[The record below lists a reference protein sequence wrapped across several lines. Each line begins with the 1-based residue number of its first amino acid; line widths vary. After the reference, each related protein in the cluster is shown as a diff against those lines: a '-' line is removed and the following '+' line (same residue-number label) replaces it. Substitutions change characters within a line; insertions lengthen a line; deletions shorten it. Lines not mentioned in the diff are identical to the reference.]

1 MEKNIYFKDIRFS
14 LSSFEELLVRI
25 IVYSFYAVLSVV
37 AFTLFFSDIEN
48 LFWLSTLL
56 IIFLFDRAM
65 RIKKGNVAISELLRR
80 KNANIAL
87 CFTPAAYRV
96 FHTAYRRSLIT
107 GFDPRLVLLD
117 TLLSRKDIRKMLSRL
132 DINAKEFSAK
142 LTEKMSES
150 GGGKPDKKT
159 CMEEFE
165 EMAIGAFWNAES
177 VYEQFIEP
185 RNLFAA
191 VAAGEDNSAVTRLFS
206 LFDLH
211 PEDLAEAI
219 VFSRYSRPFLNFR
232 HTPAFLGDLVF
243 RREPVRKRVV
253 NRAWTSRPTKLL
265 DAFSTDLT
273 DLARTKKSGFLVG
286 HEKEYNDILRIISR
300 PGKPNVLLVGDPGVG
315 MSSIIAHLAYEMTK
329 DNVPDVLF
337 DKRLIS
343 LDITRFVA
351 NATPEDLSGRIRE
364 IVDEVVIAGNVVLFI
379 ENMHDLFRTADAKSI
394 NAIDL
399 FLPVIVN
406 ERIPVIGTTYPREF
420 KVHIEPRTDFLEQFD
435 VVHIDEISER
445 EAVRFLIFRTIL
457 LEREFNVFVT
467 FGAIRKSV
475 ELAHKYFR
483 SRPLPGS
490 ASDLLKEAIVY
501 VNQEKEKIVSPEIVV
516 RIAEAQSKIP
526 IRQAEGEEAEKL
538 LNLESTIHKR
548 LVNQENAVSAVSR
561 ALREYRSGLSRKGG
575 PIASFLFV
583 GPTGV
588 GKTELSKILSLIQFG
603 SKEMM
608 QRFDMSEY
616 QDKQS
621 IFRFIGTPDGS
632 RTGSITDGVLAKPY
646 SLILLDEFEKAHPD
660 ILNLFLQVFDDGRL
674 TDSLGRTVNFEN
686 TIIIATSNAHSD
698 LIKRRIEEGVAMA
711 DINEEIKKKL
721 TDYFRPELLNRFSDI
736 VAFRNLTKEE
746 MGIIAGFLVAE
757 VTETLEE
764 THGITLSVDKEV
776 LVRLAELGYNP
787 VFGARPLRQ
796 VISEK
801 IRGVLAEKLL
811 RKEIARGNSV
821 RAILDGEEI
830 RLSVES

>member
-1 MEKNIYFKDIRFS
+1 MEKNIYFKDVRFS
-14 LSSFEELLVRI
+14 LSSFGELLVRVV
-25 IVYSFYAVLSVV
+25 VYSFYTVLSVV
-37 AFTLFFSDIEN
+37 AFTLFFSDVEN
-48 LFWLSTLL
+48 LFWLSVLL
-56 IIFLFDRAM
+56 LIFLFDRVIQA
-65 RIKKGNVAISELLRR
+65 KKGNVAVSELLRR
-80 KNANIAL
+80 KNANVAL
-87 CFTPAAYRV
+87 CFTPTAYRI

-107 GFDPRLVLLD
+107 GSDPRLVLLD
-117 TLLSRKDIRKMLSRL
+117 ALLGRKDIRKMLSRL
-132 DINAKEFSAK
+132 DIDAKEFSAK
-142 LTEKMSES
+142 LIEKTSES
-150 GGGKPDKKT
+150 GGGKPDKKA

-165 EMAIGAFWNAES
+165 NMAIGAFWNAES

-191 VAAGEDNSAVTRLFS
+191 VSAGDDPVVTRLFN
-206 LFDLH
+206 LFDLN
-211 PEDLAEAI
+211 PADLAEVI
-219 VFSRYSRPFLNFR
+219 VFNRYSRKFSNFR
-232 HTPAFLGDLVF
+232 HVPAFLGDLVF
-243 RREPVRKRVV
+243 RREPVRRRAI

-265 DAFSTDLT
+265 DEFSIDLT

-286 HEKEYNDILRIISR
+286 HKKEYDDILRIISR

-343 LDITRFVA
+343 LDITRLVA
-351 NATPEDLSGRIRE
+351 NATPETLSGRIRDMIE
-364 IVDEVVIAGNVVLFI
+364 EVVAAGNVVLFI

-420 KVHIEPRTDFLEQFD
+420 KTHIESRTDFLDRFD
-435 VVHIDEISER
+435 VVRVDEISEQ
-445 EAVRFLIFRTIL
+445 EAVRFLVFRTIL
-457 LEREFNVFVT
+457 LEREFDVFVT

-483 SRPLPGS
+483 NRPLPGS
-490 ASDLLKEAIVY
+490 ASDLLKEAIAHA
-501 VNQEKEKIVSPEIVV
+501 NQQKEKTVSPEIIV
-516 RIAEAQSKIP
+516 RIAEAQSRIP
-526 IRQAEGEEAEKL
+526 IKRAEGEEAEKL
-538 LNLESTIHKR
+538 LDLENIIHKR

-588 GKTELSKILSLIQFG
+588 GKTELSKILSSIQFG

-632 RTGSITDGVLAKPY
+632 KTGSLTDGVLAKPY

-674 TDSLGRTVNFEN
+674 TDSLGRTVSFEN

-698 LIKRRIEEGVAMA
+698 LIKKRIEEGAAMT

-721 TDYFRPELLNRFSDI
+721 TDYFRPELLNRFSNI
-736 VAFRNLTKEE
+736 VAFRSLTKEE
-746 MGIIAGFLVAE
+746 IGIIAGFLVAE
-757 VTETLEE
+757 VAETLEE
-764 THGITLSVDKEV
+764 AHGITLHVDKEA
-776 LVRLAELGYNP
+776 LFRLAELGYSP

-801 IRGVLAEKLL
+801 IRSVLAEKLL

-821 RAILDGEEI
+821 RAILDGDEI